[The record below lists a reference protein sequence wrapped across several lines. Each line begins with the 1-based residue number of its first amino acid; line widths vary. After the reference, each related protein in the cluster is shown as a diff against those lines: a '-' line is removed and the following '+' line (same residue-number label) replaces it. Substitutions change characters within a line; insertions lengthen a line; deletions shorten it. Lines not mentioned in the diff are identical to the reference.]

1 MELSNIDVYENM
13 VVNIHTIHKLMEYKN
28 GGDALLLWF
37 RYYEQRNIQWQ
48 KNTFSSDKFMIQA
61 MWWWKEKFAS
71 AKKTLLKAWMIDIVN
86 IRDDKTHK
94 IIWWFVKVN
103 YTFNPQSVRTHHII
117 MEISSSE
124 LQNPGFPESGFS
136 GSKIQPNYNI
146 NNYSEKNWTYWNY
159 NNPIKDDNPNNS
171 FKQKNIEGV
180 NVNGKQ
186 YHAPL
191 DKIKNSDDVREL
203 LDEDEISK
211 YNIQLKIL
219 LKMIDLWYKVKKTKN
234 SVLNELNWLKAK
246 ANLYNIKQADG
257 NIAWMTF
264 YQKIDKWYDW
274 HTEKN
279 KPVKNFKTSIIPFI
293 SK

>member
-48 KNTFSSDKFMIQA
+48 QNTFSSDKFMIQA
-61 MWWWKEKFAS
+61 MWWWKDKFAS
-71 AKKTLLKAWMIDIVN
+71 AKKTLLNAWMIDIVN

-117 MEISSSE
+117 MEVSSSD
-124 LQNPGFPESGFS
+124 LQNPGFPESGKS

-146 NNYSEKNWTYWNY
+146 NNSLWNFTEEGKRIS
-159 NNPIKDDNPNNS
+159 IKQLDT
-171 FKQKNIEGV
+171 E
-180 NVNGKQ
+180 NGTIVPQ
-186 YHAPL
+186 L
-191 DKIKNSDDVREL
+191 DIIKNSDDVREL
-203 LDEDEISK
+203 FDESEIAQYK
-211 YNIQLKIL
+211 MQLKIL
-219 LKMIDLWYKVKKTKN
+219 LKMIELWYKVKKTKN
-234 SVLNELNWLKAK
+234 EVKKQFDWLKAK
-246 ANLYNIKQADG
+246 ANLYNVKSPDWQ
-257 NIAWMTF
+257 IAWQTF
-264 YQKIDKWYDW
+264 YQKIDKRFDW
-274 HTEKN
+274 HTENWRK
-279 KPVKNFKTSIIPFI
+279 VKNFKTSIIPFI